1 MEKKLSKVSDSPAI
15 DSIGIERGKRKKMK
29 MKIDSK
35 EERGGEKKLNKIR
48 NLRQFSLDRDRER
61 T

>member
-29 MKIDSK
+29 MKI
-35 EERGGEKKLNKIR
+35 ERRKRRREKVK
-48 NLRQFSLDRDRER
+48 
-61 T
+61 

>member
-15 DSIGIERGKRKKMK
+15 DSIGIERGKTKKMK
-29 MKIDSK
+29 MKI
-35 EERGGEKKLNKIR
+35 ERRGAEKKLNKIR

>member
-15 DSIGIERGKRKKMK
+15 DSIGIERGKTKKMK

-35 EERGGEKKLNKIR
+35 EE
-48 NLRQFSLDRDRER
+48 ER
-61 T
+61 KS

>member
-15 DSIGIERGKRKKMK
+15 DSIERGKTKKMK